1 MQPSPQSFL
10 LPTEVAPLTSC
21 NPQTMIEYITENV
34 DTLLQIAASV
44 IAVASLVATLTPN
57 ESDNKWVSRASAV
70 VSWLALNVGKA
81 KSK

>member
-1 MQPSPQSFL
+1 
-10 LPTEVAPLTSC
+10 
-21 NPQTMIEYITENV
+21 MIEYITENAEQ
-34 DTLLQIAASV
+34 LLQIAASV

-57 ESDNKWVSRASAV
+57 ESDNKWVQRISGV